1 MINAT
6 LEIII
11 ASALMES
18 SLKNTLLLLLLLV
31 PPTPL
36 LTPSA
41 AQLEGISTMIKKQ
54 TSLNDLVIGLMLDGL
69 LL

>member
-18 SLKNTLLLLLLLV
+18 SLKNTLLLLLV